1 MKILHDVHIHNFLS
15 TCSNDNRA
23 TVERYIEIERRQGIR
38 LMGFANHTWDETVPL
53 PVADYDFYRRQSLS
67 FQQQIRPQIPA
78 DTGELKVLVGA
89 ETEYCGMFDCLG
101 MSPEGARRLDFLLIP
116 HSHTHMTDFVMPASE
131 NLPLAQEAI
140 AKKLAETVDWLPFDD
155 LLRVARRLPH
165 GTVAPFVTQRQ
176 ERIPFVSD
184 FLVKSFDGL
193 MKNQTLNRLVGT
205 LPISVAHPF
214 HPVGEPHR
222 EEILRRIPDE
232 TFGDLFAQAAAR
244 GIGLEINP
252 WTTDEEERM
261 FRIARACGCRFTLG
275 SDAHTRA
282 ELSDIRRQQS
292 RLDSLG
298 LTEDDLMD
306 FVRI

>member
-23 TVERYIEIERRQGIR
+23 TVESYIEIERRQGIR

-140 AKKLAETVDWLPFDD
+140 AKKLAETVVPHFAHKSCRHPEAGQSQYGVRCRSASSNMRIHSGKYLTD
-155 LLRVARRLPH
+155 LL
-165 GTVAPFVTQRQ
+165 
-176 ERIPFVSD
+176 VS
-184 FLVKSFDGL
+184 
-193 MKNQTLNRLVGT
+193 TLIYQLHAS
-205 LPISVAHPF
+205 PWQIH
-214 HPVGEPHR
+214 
-222 EEILRRIPDE
+222 
-232 TFGDLFAQAAAR
+232 LF
-244 GIGLEINP
+244 
-252 WTTDEEERM
+252 
-261 FRIARACGCRFTLG
+261 
-275 SDAHTRA
+275 
-282 ELSDIRRQQS
+282 QQS
-292 RLDSLG
+292 
-298 LTEDDLMD
+298 
-306 FVRI
+306 VVI